1 MQHIFDRLSQPSFHS
16 VKDQALVECRIKISQ
31 LLSNSNYSIAIMQNR
46 LAILLHTSKEISP
59 GVLVVLEALNV
70 IENVEIG
77 PRAGGSV
84 KSRVVVSWLLTGHGD
99 GESDFE
105 KIVPLQYCGCDR
117 QVAKRGKV

>member
-31 LLSNSNYSIAIMQNR
+31 LLSNSNYSIAVMQNR
-46 LAILLHTSKEISP
+46 LAILLHASKEVRP

-70 IENVEIG
+70 VENVEIS

-84 KSRVVVSWLLTGHGD
+84 PSPVVVSWLLTGHGD
-99 GESDFE
+99 SESDFE
-105 KIVPLQYCGCDR
+105 KIIPLQSCGRDC